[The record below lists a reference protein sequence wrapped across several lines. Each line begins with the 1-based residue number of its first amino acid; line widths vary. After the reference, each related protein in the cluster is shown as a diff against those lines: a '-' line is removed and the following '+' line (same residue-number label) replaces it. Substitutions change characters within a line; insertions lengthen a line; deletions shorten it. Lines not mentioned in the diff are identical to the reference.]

1 MNTIRIKGK
10 VIKKTKEKKNDLVLN
25 VVLAIPLNFRIF
37 NEGVSEQ
44 EYNYVSFNLICLNK
58 DFSNLRK
65 GSFVEIVGEIIGNCN
80 KDVSKKTDLFGISE
94 GIGNINKRSDEIMS
108 WQTRDPSVK
117 ISLDKEL
124 FNILVGIL
132 DINSQIKLDDESFS
146 NTANKLK
153 DKLLTY
159 SVPRINDNG
168 EEYIDIRF
176 FPNEASDMIWQL
188 MIRNEP
194 SNNDEDYYSILI
206 NNREQR
212 KKQ

>member
-1 MNTIRIKGK
+1 
-10 VIKKTKEKKNDLVLN
+10 
-25 VVLAIPLNFRIF
+25 
-37 NEGVSEQ
+37 
-44 EYNYVSFNLICLNK
+44 
-58 DFSNLRK
+58 
-65 GSFVEIVGEIIGNCN
+65 
-80 KDVSKKTDLFGISE
+80 
-94 GIGNINKRSDEIMS
+94 MS

-132 DINSQIKLDDESFS
+132 DFNSQIKLDDESFS

>member
-1 MNTIRIKGK
+1 
-10 VIKKTKEKKNDLVLN
+10 
-25 VVLAIPLNFRIF
+25 
-37 NEGVSEQ
+37 
-44 EYNYVSFNLICLNK
+44 
-58 DFSNLRK
+58 
-65 GSFVEIVGEIIGNCN
+65 
-80 KDVSKKTDLFGISE
+80 
-94 GIGNINKRSDEIMS
+94 MS

-132 DINSQIKLDDESFS
+132 DFNSQIKLDDESFS

-206 NNREQR
+206 SNREQR
-212 KKQ
+212 KK

>member
-1 MNTIRIKGK
+1 
-10 VIKKTKEKKNDLVLN
+10 
-25 VVLAIPLNFRIF
+25 
-37 NEGVSEQ
+37 
-44 EYNYVSFNLICLNK
+44 
-58 DFSNLRK
+58 
-65 GSFVEIVGEIIGNCN
+65 
-80 KDVSKKTDLFGISE
+80 
-94 GIGNINKRSDEIMS
+94 MS

-132 DINSQIKLDDESFS
+132 DFNSQIKLDDESFS

-168 EEYIDIRF
+168 EEYVDIRF

-188 MIRNEP
+188 LIRNE
-194 SNNDEDYYSILI
+194 SLDDNTKDFYSILI

>member
-1 MNTIRIKGK
+1 
-10 VIKKTKEKKNDLVLN
+10 
-25 VVLAIPLNFRIF
+25 
-37 NEGVSEQ
+37 
-44 EYNYVSFNLICLNK
+44 
-58 DFSNLRK
+58 
-65 GSFVEIVGEIIGNCN
+65 
-80 KDVSKKTDLFGISE
+80 
-94 GIGNINKRSDEIMS
+94 MS

-146 NTANKLK
+146 NTSNKLK

>member
-1 MNTIRIKGK
+1 
-10 VIKKTKEKKNDLVLN
+10 
-25 VVLAIPLNFRIF
+25 
-37 NEGVSEQ
+37 
-44 EYNYVSFNLICLNK
+44 
-58 DFSNLRK
+58 
-65 GSFVEIVGEIIGNCN
+65 
-80 KDVSKKTDLFGISE
+80 
-94 GIGNINKRSDEIMS
+94 MS